1 MMFPGMGGW
10 MMAAS
15 GFLLLLIVG
24 LAVVAVVAVLRPSR
38 GAAGGSSRPSA
49 KELLDQRYA
58 RGEIDDDEYY
68 RRLSVLDS
76 GEPRTRVGDQVRQR
90 ARRD

>member
-1 MMFPGMGGW
+1 MMFPGMGGS

-15 GFLLLLIVG
+15 GILLLLIVG
-24 LAVVAVVAVLRPSR
+24 LAVVAVLALLRPR
-38 GAAGGSSRPSA
+38 RAPGGGISRPSA

-68 RRLSVLDS
+68 RRLNVLDS
-76 GEPRTRVGDQVRQR
+76 TEPMTRAGD
-90 ARRD
+90 

>member
-15 GFLLLLIVG
+15 GILLLLIVG
-24 LAVVAVVAVLRPSR
+24 LAVLAVVALLRPGR
-38 GAAGGSSRPSA
+38 AAGGGISRPSA

-76 GEPRTRVGDQVRQR
+76 SEPITRAGD
-90 ARRD
+90 

>member
-15 GFLLLLIVG
+15 SFLLLLIVG
-24 LAVVAVVAVLRPSR
+24 LAVVTIVALLRPGR
-38 GAAGGSSRPSA
+38 AAAGSISRPSA

-76 GEPRTRVGDQVRQR
+76 GEPTTRVGH
-90 ARRD
+90 

>member
-1 MMFPGMGGW
+1 L
-10 MMAAS
+10 MAAS

-24 LAVVAVVAVLRPSR
+24 LAVVAVVAVLRPGR
-38 GAAGGSSRPSA
+38 GAAGGISRPSA

-76 GEPRTRVGDQVRQR
+76 GEPRTRVGD
-90 ARRD
+90 

>member
-15 GFLLLLIVG
+15 GILLLLIVG
-24 LAVVAVVAVLRPSR
+24 LAVITVVALLRPSR
-38 GAAGGSSRPSA
+38 AAGGGVSRSSA

-76 GEPRTRVGDQVRQR
+76 TEPMTRAGD
-90 ARRD
+90 

>member
-24 LAVVAVVAVLRPSR
+24 LAVVAVVAVLRPGR
-38 GAAGGSSRPSA
+38 AAAGSISRPSA

-76 GEPRTRVGDQVRQR
+76 GEPRTQVGH
-90 ARRD
+90 